1 MISFKRHREI
11 LLSFQ
16 GGFSKMYRTY
26 RKILNSV
33 EGDFQILVKCGMF
46 YKKF

>member
-1 MISFKRHREI
+1 
-11 LLSFQ
+11 
-16 GGFSKMYRTY
+16 MYRTC
-26 RKILNSV
+26 RNILNSD